1 MIEPV
6 WNVLSV
12 SLFLQP
18 SLKSPALPKVAGHG
32 PWSRRQTSACGAPW
46 QIRTMYG
53 PHGAAFTSHLERGSV
68 QIASSCIL
76 HLAYCEATGCPF
88 SVSDPLNSKR
98 HMVCL
103 CFSQSL
109 SLICFVYCVLICPPG
124 PPWLPGTRL
133 CHRGT
138 WVCKADHANH
148 DQPTLHFSCHSE
160 RFWQICGCLQVAYFT
175 YLSWCPSRSTSPA
188 AGSPISPALLRVAG
202 EQGIWLPGEVNGFL
216 VRVRFFS
223 SLVYTVYPS
232 LPLQLKL
239 IIRIIL

>member
-1 MIEPV
+1 MVQGPGGKRPPV
-6 WNVLSV
+6 E
-12 SLFLQP
+12 
-18 SLKSPALPKVAGHG
+18 LPGK
-32 PWSRRQTSACGAPW
+32 
-46 QIRTMYG
+46 YG
-53 PHGAAFTSHLERGSV
+53 PCMDRMGQIGAAFTSHLERGSV

-76 HLAYCEATGCPF
+76 HVAYCEATGCPF

-148 DQPTLHFSCHSE
+148 DQPGPTLHFSCQCCHSE
-160 RFWQICGCLQVAYFT
+160 RF
-175 YLSWCPSRSTSPA
+175 
-188 AGSPISPALLRVAG
+188 
-202 EQGIWLPGEVNGFL
+202 
-216 VRVRFFS
+216 
-223 SLVYTVYPS
+223 
-232 LPLQLKL
+232 
-239 IIRIIL
+239 